1 MVRLLQY
8 NDKKIIKEFWFMHRA
23 SPKIATGLSVM
34 ALLLTSCVSSALGI
48 ATPVPTAMVEP
59 ATATPMIVP
68 TAIAEPTVVPTV
80 TPITMPEDLTVVPLV
95 RGQVTGRPFAMM
107 IDNHPDAYPQSG
119 LNRASIVF
127 EALAE
132 YGITRYLAIYP
143 PELAMDNRQIGPIR
157 SARHYFVQWAMGTGA
172 IYGHAGGSPAGLELA
187 ESTTEIINLDAL
199 RDDTSVYFYRV
210 ETAERFAPHNLY
222 TNGAIMRQYAETEKL
237 TPTRTDVGYQYALP
251 LPQEQRGPNASI
263 DYFFLYD
270 DQPVGWTYDAATN
283 LYARTRYG
291 KPTVDDV
298 TQMQLTTQNVV
309 IIQVIEAPI
318 EGDPKARIDQQVI
331 GSGKGVFFHDGLR
344 VDITWEKK
352 TAEAPLLFYTADGA
366 EVQFTAGQIWIS
378 AVPDLANI
386 SQS

>member
-1 MVRLLQY
+1 
-8 NDKKIIKEFWFMHRA
+8 MHRA
-23 SPKIATGLSVM
+23 SSKIVTSLSLAAV
-34 ALLLTSCVSSALGI
+34 LLSSCVSSVMGI
-48 ATPVPTAMVEP
+48 STPVPTVAVEP
-59 ATATPMIVP
+59 ATATPMA
-68 TAIAEPTVVPTV
+68 TATAEPTVIPTL
-80 TPITMPEDLTVVPLV
+80 TAITMPEDLTVVPLV

-119 LNRASIVF
+119 LNRASIVI

-132 YGITRYLAIYP
+132 YGITRYLAVYP
-143 PELAMDNRQIGPIR
+143 PELAMDNRQLGPIR
-157 SARHYFVQWAMGTGA
+157 SARHYFVQWAMGMGA

-187 ESTTEIINLDAL
+187 ESTTEIINVDAL
-199 RDDTSVYFYRV
+199 RDNTAAYFYRV

-237 TPTRTDVGYQYALP
+237 TPTRMDVGYQYALP
-251 LPQEQRGPNASI
+251 LPVEKRGPNASI

-270 DQPVGWTYDAATN
+270 DQPVGWSYDAATN

-291 KPTVDDV
+291 KATVDDV
-298 TQMQLTTQNVV
+298 TQTQLTTQNVV

-331 GSGKGVFFHDGLR
+331 GSGNGVFFHDGLR
-344 VDITWEKK
+344 VDVTWDKK
-352 TAEAPLLFYTADGA
+352 TAEAPLLFFTADGS

-386 SQS
+386 SES

>member
-95 RGQVTGRPFAMM
+95 RGQVAGRPFAMM
-107 IDNHPDAYPQSG
+107 VDNHPDAYPQSG

-263 DYFFLYD
+263 D
-270 DQPVGWTYDAATN
+270 
-283 LYARTRYG
+283 
-291 KPTVDDV
+291 
-298 TQMQLTTQNVV
+298 
-309 IIQVIEAPI
+309 
-318 EGDPKARIDQQVI
+318 
-331 GSGKGVFFHDGLR
+331 
-344 VDITWEKK
+344 
-352 TAEAPLLFYTADGA
+352 
-366 EVQFTAGQIWIS
+366 
-378 AVPDLANI
+378 
-386 SQS
+386 